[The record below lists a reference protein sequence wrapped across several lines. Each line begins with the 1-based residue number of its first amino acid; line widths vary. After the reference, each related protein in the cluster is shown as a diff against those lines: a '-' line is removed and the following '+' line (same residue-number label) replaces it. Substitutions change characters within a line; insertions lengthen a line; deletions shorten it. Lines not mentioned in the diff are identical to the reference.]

1 MENEEAT
8 SSTLFVAEIP
18 PQFTEADFS
27 KLFASCEGVLG
38 TRLRH
43 DRNDNLV
50 GFVDFEDEDC
60 SAKVKRRYEDGKFNA
75 LTQTGMTLHYSRHAT
90 RNRGGGG
97 GGEDRGRRTTGG
109 GARRTSLRE
118 GGREG
123 GGIYDNP
130 RNSSGRQSLPGQF
143 DPHVSYYSPFPHHPS
158 AHPYSGGGPNVVGSA
173 LGFGGL
179 PPDASATLFV
189 EGVAQDAT
197 EREVAH
203 IFRPFPG
210 YQSVRMFQRESRK
223 YPNSTYLLCFVE
235 FDNQYQSTSAMQML
249 QGYKF
254 DKNDMRGLRISYAN
268 SERKNDRGGRRGNGG
283 REESPDKSP
292 RDEED

>member
-90 RNRGGGG
+90 RNRGGG
-97 GGEDRGRRTTGG
+97 EERGPRRTTGG
-109 GARRTSLRE
+109 PRRTSL
-118 GGREG
+118 REG

-130 RNSSGRQSLPGQF
+130 RNS
-143 DPHVSYYSPFPHHPS
+143 
-158 AHPYSGGGPNVVGSA
+158 SGGGPNVVGSA